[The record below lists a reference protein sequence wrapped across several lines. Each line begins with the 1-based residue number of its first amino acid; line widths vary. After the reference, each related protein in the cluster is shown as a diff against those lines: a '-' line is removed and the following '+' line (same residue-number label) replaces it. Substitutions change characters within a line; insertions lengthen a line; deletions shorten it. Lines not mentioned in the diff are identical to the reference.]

1 MELYKNFPP
10 GWQHLKVPTS
20 SRRAAQAALSLY
32 AASRM
37 RAVWAQRIAWA
48 GVALLGPR
56 FLPGRARPWTPID
69 KGVWEHLLRRWR
81 SELGPFDAVAGYQRT
96 LSSRAGFAALLLRR
110 GTPLAFVKLRPAGG
124 AELASSLEEQAL
136 RVMGASAPHFFSTPQ
151 LLSAGVVDS
160 WRYFCTSTL
169 PRRLHRAPS
178 SPPLSVITEEIAAG
192 LAALPRPAGTPSHW
206 RGMHGDFTPWNLRQS
221 GDRLFLLDWENA
233 GWGPPDS
240 DEIGYR
246 LSASLIG
253 VSSGTTAWSPSPDSL
268 EAIRFW
274 IEQASTWRGSKRD
287 DQYVAAA
294 LRRLEAMEAQ
304 VSVMSLGSPHSARSD
319 APSARERGLRTDA
332 T

>member
-1 MELYKNFPP
+1 MWEEL
-10 GWQHLKVPTS
+10 S
-20 SRRAAQAALSLY
+20 
-32 AASRM
+32 
-37 RAVWAQRIAWA
+37 
-48 GVALLGPR
+48 
-56 FLPGRARPWTPID
+56 
-69 KGVWEHLLRRWR
+69 RRWR
-81 SELGPFDAVAGYQRT
+81 GELGAFDAVAGYQRT
-96 LSSRAGFAALLLRR
+96 VASRSGFAVLLLR
-110 GTPLAFVKLRPAGG
+110 GGVPLAFVKLRPAVAN
-124 AELASSLEEQAL
+124 AEAASSHEEQAL
-136 RVMGASAPHFFSTPQ
+136 QIIETSAPRSFNTLR

-169 PRRLHRAPS
+169 PPRLHRAPS
-178 SPPLSVITEEIAAG
+178 SPPLSAITEEIAAG

-221 GDRLFLLDWENA
+221 GERLFLLDWEHA
-233 GWGPPDS
+233 GWGPPDA

-294 LRRLEAMEAQ
+294 LRALEAMEAQ
-304 VSVMSLGSPHSARSD
+304 VSAMSLGSPHSARSD